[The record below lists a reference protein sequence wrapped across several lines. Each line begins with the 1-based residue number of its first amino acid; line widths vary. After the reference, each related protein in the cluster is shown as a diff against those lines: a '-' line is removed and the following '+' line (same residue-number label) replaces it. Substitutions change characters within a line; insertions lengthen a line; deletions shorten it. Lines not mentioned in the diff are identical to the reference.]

1 MDEEVIGLNSSWFL
15 DMMLLPVNITHV
27 MTVLAQHSVLAQH
40 LEGAVLTQHRLG
52 EGGCLSST
60 SQGACAAPCE
70 KKNDTI
76 EKLRAHTDRARG
88 R

>member
-1 MDEEVIGLNSSWFL
+1 MLIDTVGMDEEIIGLNNSWFL
-15 DMMLLPVNITHV
+15 DIITHV

-70 KKNDTI
+70 KNDTT
-76 EKLRAHTDRARG
+76 KKPRAQADSARG

>member
-1 MDEEVIGLNSSWFL
+1 MDEEVIELSS
-15 DMMLLPVNITHV
+15 NTHV

-70 KKNDTI
+70 KKRHDRKTEGSNGPSKRSM
-76 EKLRAHTDRARG
+76 KLPS
-88 R
+88 

>member
-1 MDEEVIGLNSSWFL
+1 
-15 DMMLLPVNITHV
+15 

-60 SQGACAAPCE
+60 SQGACAAPCG
-70 KKNDTI
+70 KKRDNEQT
-76 EKLRAHTDRARG
+76 EGCNGLSKRPMKLPS
-88 R
+88 